1 MHTNTNTGPNTNS
14 DSFTDPDFLEEVA
27 EHILA
32 TYGTQLNR
40 LQVVFPNRRAGQF
53 LLHHLAKK
61 SSQPIWAPQVL
72 SMEQFLEQFTELRR
86 ADSLLLCFKMFP
98 IYQKLMPGEQSF
110 DQFYSWAEILLQD
123 FNSLDQQCVEAEKVF
138 FQLKDLKQLE
148 AEDAFSKAQ
157 KEALSRFWSGFQQG
171 SEADSTFK
179 KKFMAFWQVL
189 PALYKNFKEQLV
201 KEGIAYSGLIARA
214 VAENP
219 NLVAQLADDKVL
231 FCGFNALTRAEE
243 RVMKQL
249 LQKGKA
255 GICWDVDAHLL
266 KPEQEAG
273 KFMRRWQKDKDFG
286 PTFPE
291 EIPNRLA
298 SKMQDKVRLTALPL
312 EHVQAREV
320 GRQLQE
326 QLQQEQQRTGA
337 MPDNKQL
344 TRTAIVLPDES
355 QLFPLLYQLPT
366 ELENSTIN
374 VTMGVPLR
382 ITPVYS
388 LMEALLDLQR
398 SCQKGKPGAPTF
410 FHHKPVVS
418 LLRHAYIRGLD
429 PIHVQEILSGIEGKN
444 QNYVSSEML
453 RKSPQLAPIFS
464 WAQGGIA
471 RGRYLLE
478 ILELVNSQL
487 RQEEMRE
494 LTLEEEYISRTR
506 THLERMLETAEEV
519 GAQMT
524 TELLEKLLRH
534 LLQQLKIPFVGEPLQ
549 GLQLMGMLETR
560 CLDFDHIYVL
570 SLNEGVVPA
579 ASDESSLIPF
589 FIRTAYGLPTT
600 DEHDAIY
607 AYHFY
612 RLLQRAKNVHLFY
625 STYRAGG
632 SQGELSRYVKQLQHE
647 LWPSLKPQH
656 LHLKAK
662 PVTPAPISISRAEAR
677 EALLNFTDNGKK
689 ARQLSPSALNTWL
702 HCRLQFAFRYLLKI
716 KEPDEVQ
723 EEVDNSIFGLL
734 MHEVLEA
741 LYKEFGEGSE
751 VSKEVLEQKV
761 KMKPVFA
768 RVLDTF
774 EDRFGK
780 VPFLGRNSLPLH
792 MVAKMVEQVLEVD
805 KAHAPFRLVGLEKKY
820 EMVIEVPFG
829 GKSYTMRLQGNIDR
843 VDEKD
848 GKIRV
853 LDYKT
858 GKDIRAFKNIEELFD
873 RENTSRNKAAM
884 QVLLYTLLYTR
895 NQAET
900 LGNKELHPA
909 LYNSKE
915 LYAKGFNGRL
925 QFDGEELNVLTDSMQ
940 EETEQQLKSLLQEIL
955 AGEQPFD
962 QREDEKGCEYCGYA
976 GICGR

>member
-1 MHTNTNTGPNTNS
+1 MHS
-14 DSFTDPDFLEEVA
+14 DFLEEVA
-27 EHILA
+27 ENILT
-32 TYGTQLNR
+32 TYGSQLNG

-53 LLHHLAKK
+53 LLRHLARK
-61 SSQPIWAPQVL
+61 SKQPIWAPQVL
-72 SMEQFLEQFTELRR
+72 SMEQFLEQFTDLKR

-98 IYQKLMPGEQSF
+98 LYQKLMPGEQSF
-110 DQFYSWAEILLQD
+110 DQFYSWAEIILQD

-138 FQLKDLKQLE
+138 FHLKDLKQLE
-148 AEDAFSKAQ
+148 AEDAFTAAQ
-157 KEALSRFWSGFQQG
+157 KEALSRFWSGFEQG
-171 SEADSTFK
+171 SEPESTFK
-179 KKFMAFWQVL
+179 KKFLAFWKVL
-189 PALYKNFKEQLV
+189 PQLYKGFREKLV
-201 KEGIAYSGLIARA
+201 EEGIAYSGMVARA
-214 VAENP
+214 VAENKA
-219 NLVAQLADDKVL
+219 LAEQLSADKVL

-255 GICWDVDAHLL
+255 SIFWDVDAHLL

-291 EIPNRLA
+291 QIPNRLA
-298 SKMQDKVRLTALPL
+298 TKMQDKVRLTALPL

-326 QLQQEQQRTGA
+326 QLQEG
-337 MPDNKQL
+337 PLPNDDQL

-355 QLFPLLYQLPT
+355 QLFPLLYQLPA
-366 ELENSTIN
+366 ELEKATIN

-398 SCQKGKPGAPTF
+398 SCQKGKPGTPSY
-410 FHHKPVVS
+410 FHHRPVIS

-429 PIHVQEILSGIEGKN
+429 PVHVQEMLSDIERYN
-444 QNYVSSEML
+444 QNYVSEETL
-453 RKSPQLAPIFS
+453 RQSTKLAPIFRC
-464 WAQGGIA
+464 AEGGIA
-471 RGRYLLE
+471 RGEYLLE

-494 LTLEEEYISRTR
+494 QSLEEEYISRTR
-506 THLERMLETAEEV
+506 THLERMLEIATEV
-519 GAQMT
+519 KAQMT
-524 TELLEKLLRH
+524 TELLEKLMRH
-534 LLQQLKIPFVGEPLQ
+534 LLQQLKIPFIGEPLQ

-560 CLDFDHIYVL
+560 CLDFDNVYVL

-579 ASDESSLIPF
+579 ASDESSLIPY

-600 DEHDAIY
+600 DEQDAIY

-612 RLLQRAKNVHLFY
+612 RLLQRAKNIRLFY

-632 SQGELSRYVKQLQHE
+632 KQGELSRYIKQLQHE
-647 LWPSLKPQH
+647 LWPTLKPQH

-662 PVTPAPISISRAEAR
+662 PVAPTPISISRAEVR
-677 EALLNFTDNGKK
+677 EALLSFTDNGAPGK
-689 ARQLSPSALNTWL
+689 ALSPSALNTWL

-734 MHEVLEA
+734 MHETLEA
-741 LYKEFGEGSE
+741 FYIEFGVGSE
-751 VSKEVLEQKV
+751 VTKQAIEQKV
-761 KMKPVFA
+761 KAQPVFK
-768 RVLDTF
+768 RVLDAF
-774 EDRFGK
+774 EIRFGQ

-805 KAHAPFRLVGLEKKY
+805 KLQAPFRIVGLEKKY
-820 EMVIEVPFG
+820 EMSIAVPFG
-829 GKSYTMRLQGNIDR
+829 ERIYNMRLQGNIDR
-843 VDEKD
+843 VDEKE
-848 GKIRV
+848 GRIRV

-858 GKDIRAFKNIEELFD
+858 GKDIRAFKSIPELFERD
-873 RENTSRNKAAM
+873 SPNRNKAAM
-884 QVLLYTLLYTR
+884 QVLLYTLLYTK
-895 NQAET
+895 NQPGA
-900 LGNKELHPA
+900 LDGKLHPA

-915 LYAKGFNGRL
+915 LYSSGFNGRL
-925 QFDGEELNVLTDSMQ
+925 QFDGQELGLLTEAMRQ
-940 EETEQQLKSLLQEIL
+940 ETEQQLKSLLQEIL
-955 AGEQPFD
+955 AGDQPFD
-962 QREDEKGCEYCGYA
+962 QLDDERGCEYCGYA